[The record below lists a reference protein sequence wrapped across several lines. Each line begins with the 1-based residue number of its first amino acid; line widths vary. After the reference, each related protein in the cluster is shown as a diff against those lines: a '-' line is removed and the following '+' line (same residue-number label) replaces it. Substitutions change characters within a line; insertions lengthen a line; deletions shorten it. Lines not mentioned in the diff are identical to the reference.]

1 MIHRVVQAALR
12 QRFLVLMMT
21 AFITVAGIISFQRMP
36 VDAYPD
42 LSPPMVEL
50 ITQWPGHAAEEVERL
65 VTLPLEI
72 EMNGVPH
79 MVVMRSISLYGLSDI
94 RMTFAEDTN
103 DYFARQ
109 VVFERIGQAQ
119 LPAGVTPD
127 MAPLFSPSGLVY
139 RYVLE
144 SPDRSPQELKTI
156 EDWVVERAY
165 RSVPGVADDSGF
177 GGTTMQ
183 YQVLLDPARIYG
195 YHLTV
200 PQVMNALAANNSN
213 AGGGFYSQGG
223 QFYYVRG
230 IGLVRSTED
239 IGNTVVGA
247 NHGVPIRVRDVGEV
261 TIGHAPRL
269 GEFGYEK
276 NNDAVEGVILMRRGE
291 QTQNVLKGVEAKTE
305 QLNRQI
311 LPPDVKVH
319 PFYDRSE
326 LVKLT
331 TDTVENNLLR
341 GMVLVL
347 IVLIFFLVSFR
358 AAIIVALT
366 IPLALLF
373 SFIVLHAHDVAANLL
388 SIGAI
393 DFGIV
398 IDGTVVMMENIYREL
413 ALREGQEYN
422 LNEVILAAA
431 RDVDRPIFYSVA
443 VIIAGYLPI
452 YALTGP
458 SGKLFHPMAETMS
471 FALIGALI
479 LTLTLVPVLASY
491 WFKKGVHERPNR
503 AYEWMKAKYA
513 KQLDWALDRPKTTM
527 VIATV
532 IFGATLLLI
541 PFIGGEFMPHLD
553 EGALWVRATMPYTI
567 SFDEASKIAPQIRQ
581 ILMSYPQVTVVAS
594 ELGRPDDGTDP
605 TGFFNCEFYVG
616 LKPYKD
622 KAWSGDISTKEE
634 LIASVDKKLR
644 TFPGIIF
651 NYTQPAEDAVDEA
664 LTGLKSSLAV
674 KVYGGDLQV
683 LQDKAIQIKNILS
696 KVPGF
701 TELTVV
707 RELGQPSLLIDVD
720 REKIARYGVN
730 VADVEAVIE
739 AAVGGQAV
747 TQVIQGEKLFDLVVR
762 MQPQF
767 RSSAHDIGNL
777 LVGTPDGQQ
786 IPLSQLADIK
796 QGNGASFIYRENNSR
811 YIGVQYSIEGRDLER
826 AVRDGQ
832 AAVNK
837 AVVLPAGY
845 RMEWGGEY
853 SLFLAAKAQL
863 NVIGPIAV
871 VIIFMILFALY
882 GNFKFPVTIALGVIM
897 TEPVGALLAL
907 KLTDTPFS
915 VSSVLGLLALLG
927 VSVETAVILVSYI
940 NKLRQEGMDIRSA
953 TREASLLRLR
963 PIMMTALVACLG
975 LLPAALSTGI
985 GSDTQ
990 RPFAIVIVAGLVSR
1004 LFIGFFVNPVLY
1016 QLVAREGDVLQVLNT
1031 GARSRFGT
1039 PQAHSQFGYWV
1050 CPLCIRSH
1058 LLFIDRSICPC

>member
-1 MIHRVVQAALR
+1 MIHRIVQAALR
-12 QRFLVLMMT
+12 QRFLVLVLTLAMM
-21 AFITVAGIISFQRMP
+21 VAGIISFRRMP

-42 LSPPMVEL
+42 LAPPQVDL
-50 ITQWPGHAAEEVERL
+50 ITQWPGHASEEVERL
-65 VTLPLEI
+65 VTLPLEL
-72 EMNGVPH
+72 ELNGVPR
-79 MVVMRSISLYGLSDI
+79 VEVMRSISLYGLSDI
-94 RMTFAEDTN
+94 ILTFDDATD

-109 VVFERIGQAQ
+109 IVFQRMSQAA

-139 RYVLE
+139 RYVLQ

-156 EDWVVERAY
+156 EDWTVERAY
-165 RSVPGVADDSGF
+165 RSVHGVADDSGF

-200 PQVMNALAANNSN
+200 PQVVNALTANNSN

-230 IGLVRSTED
+230 IGLVRDTSD
-239 IGNTVVGA
+239 IGNIVVGS
-247 NHGVPIRVRDVGEV
+247 NNGVPIRIKDVGNVE
-261 TIGHAPRL
+261 IGYAPRL
-269 GEFGYEK
+269 GEFGYQK
-276 NNDAVEGVILMRRGE
+276 NDDAVEGVILMLRGE

-305 QLNRQI
+305 ELNKNI
-311 LPPDVKVH
+311 LPPDVKIH
-319 PFYDRSE
+319 PYYDRSE
-326 LVKLT
+326 LVTLT
-331 TDTVENNLLR
+331 TDTVEANLLR

-347 IVLIFFLVSFR
+347 VVLIFFLVSFR
-358 AAIIVALT
+358 AAVIVALT
-366 IPLALLF
+366 IPLSLLF
-373 SFIVLHAHDVAANLL
+373 AFIVLHAHDGAANLL

-393 DFGIV
+393 DFGII
-398 IDGTVVMMENIYREL
+398 IDGTVVMVENIYREL
-413 ALREGQEYN
+413 ALREGQAYKLHEI
-422 LNEVILAAA
+422 ILSASK
-431 RDVDRPIFYSVA
+431 DVDRPIFYSVA
-443 VIIAGYLPI
+443 VILAGYLPI
-452 YALTGP
+452 YALSGP
-458 SGKLFHPMAETMS
+458 SAKLFHPMAETMS

-491 WFKKGVHERPNR
+491 WFKSGVKEHTNR
-503 AYEWMKAKYA
+503 AFEWMKRIYA
-513 KQLDWALDRPKTTM
+513 TQLDWALGRPKLTM
-527 VIATV
+527 VIACL
-532 IFGATLLLI
+532 IFGATLLLV

-567 SFDEASKIAPQIRQ
+567 SFEEASKIAPQVRA
-581 ILMSYPQVTVVAS
+581 ILASYPQVTVVAS

-622 KAWSGDISTKEE
+622 KAWDGDANTKAKLVEA
-634 LIASVDKKLR
+634 INKKL
-644 TFPGIIF
+644 TAYPGIVF

-674 KVYGGDLQV
+674 KIYGSDLNV
-683 LQDKAIQIKNILS
+683 LQDKAIQIKNTLA

-701 TELTVV
+701 TDLTVV

-720 REKIARYGVN
+720 RDKISRYGIN
-730 VADVEAVIE
+730 VADVEAVVS
-739 AAVGGQAV
+739 AAVGGQAA

-767 RSSAHDIGNL
+767 RSSAHEIGEL
-777 LVGTPDGQQ
+777 LVGTPDGKQ
-786 IPLSQLADIK
+786 IPLSELANIR

-832 AAVNK
+832 K
-837 AVVLPAGY
+837 AVDQAVALPQGY
-845 RMEWGGEY
+845 WLSWGGEY
-853 SLFLAAKAQL
+853 SQFLEAKSQFML
-863 NVIGPIAV
+863 IGPLAV
-871 VIIFMILFALY
+871 VLIFVILFALY
-882 GNFKFPVTIALGVIM
+882 GNFKFPVTIALGVIL

-907 KLTDTPFS
+907 KLTKTPFS

-940 NKLRQEGMDIRSA
+940 NKLRQEGMDIPTA

-975 LLPAALSTGI
+975 LLPAALATGI

-990 RPFAIVIVAGLVSR
+990 KPFAIVIVAGLISR

-1016 QLVAREGDVLQVLNT
+1016 QMVAREGDVLQV
-1031 GARSRFGT
+1031 
-1039 PQAHSQFGYWV
+1039 
-1050 CPLCIRSH
+1050 
-1058 LLFIDRSICPC
+1058 